1 MLDGIGLAQ
10 DRTQAHDHAGVQGVG
25 GAGVLML
32 ECGGTGAGVQGWRGA
47 GVVGCRCA
55 GVQVCRGAGVQAQGC
70 RGGEVQ
76 VWWGAGVQ
84 VCRCAGVQA
93 QGCGGA
99 APGESTLDVL
109 VGVGDQLLDAGQQ
122 VGHDHLGGD
131 GGGGDE
137 GDENASRSDHDNE
150 DGDAPHLLLH
160 RLVQGQ
166 AEVLHLVGR
175 GRAHLGTRRIRRI
188 DIQENQENRDPRESK
203 EPG

>member
-47 GVVGCRCA
+47 GVVGCR
-55 GVQVCRGAGVQAQGC
+55 GAK
-70 RGGEVQ
+70 
-76 VWWGAGVQ
+76 
-84 VCRCAGVQA
+84 VQA

-109 VGVGDQLLDAGQQ
+109 VGIGDQLLDAGQQ

-131 GGGGDE
+131 GGGGGDGGE
-137 GDENASRSDHDNE
+137 G
-150 DGDAPHLLLH
+150 GD
-160 RLVQGQ
+160 
-166 AEVLHLVGR
+166 
-175 GRAHLGTRRIRRI
+175 
-188 DIQENQENRDPRESK
+188 
-203 EPG
+203 